1 MTLLIEGIPDQS
13 DSASELMT
21 CFFDD
26 LTRDYS
32 VLLPN
37 QHNIVAVTGTE
48 HLRQYLLAD
57 LDSIAKRLGASLKTL
72 SLPEVSPEFLEDC
85 RRRCA
90 VPVSCVSV
98 GTLESNR
105 VQYEELLASI
115 TNFPE
120 QAAVLDAV
128 RTAWHAEQP
137 KCVFIDGPAGRGK
150 THVLLAIASMIRA
163 NDLEGIVIAAFTGI
177 AAIDHIGG
185 RTMHKTYGL
194 PVDIGQHADLHT
206 LTSSLKMGS
215 PEAGALRAAAVVVL
229 DELPMCNAVYLM
241 VVDKLLRTVMSAPD
255 VPFGGKVVVAAGD
268 FRQTAPVVPRAN
280 REQVLQASVKSCEA
294 WRDFTVMSLTV
305 PIRAASDSA
314 LDRFL
319 ETLGNGTAAHVD
331 RATGRALPDQDKRL
345 RFGGEHYVALHAS
358 SVLGQRLRV
367 FTDPKDALEFTHSA
381 ADLAREDYGRTAPP
395 GGLICPH
402 NDTVDEHNLKF
413 LAQVPGPPVYLD
425 AIENMQLD
433 SEAEHDFMSDEFMAH
448 VHEGG
453 KPPHRLTLKVG
464 AIVQAIRNMNSDT
477 GVLNGTRLCIV
488 GIKRHVVLCE
498 FLDGSKRRV
507 AIPRLLF
514 EINIPKSVVKVQR
527 RQFPLRLCY
536 AITSNKAQ
544 GKTFTGNVCVDMR
557 RGFFAHGQLYVAMS
571 RSVCAERLALLVN
584 PHDVVVDPDSGE
596 KTTVFVNVVYPELL
610 STVIHGARDRV
621 PRCATS
627 AMPPMPT
634 TADARARMEWEH
646 GYSTTARGPRT
657 TNGTASDRRP
667 ASASAS
673 DRRRH
678 TNDVAPATAQLDMD
692 LSDFC
697 ANFQLDHELS
707 GFCASFQQRNVSHA
721 DEPVHADADATTNEV
736 DMEDMPESDQSVCDD
751 ADDDDWTL

>member
-1 MTLLIEGIPDQS
+1 
-13 DSASELMT
+13 
-21 CFFDD
+21 
-26 LTRDYS
+26 
-32 VLLPN
+32 
-37 QHNIVAVTGTE
+37 
-48 HLRQYLLAD
+48 
-57 LDSIAKRLGASLKTL
+57 
-72 SLPEVSPEFLEDC
+72 
-85 RRRCA
+85 
-90 VPVSCVSV
+90 
-98 GTLESNR
+98 
-105 VQYEELLASI
+105 
-115 TNFPE
+115 
-120 QAAVLDAV
+120 
-128 RTAWHAEQP
+128 
-137 KCVFIDGPAGRGK
+137 
-150 THVLLAIASMIRA
+150 MIRA

-667 ASASAS
+667 ASASAI